1 MSEPSGLMESLKRMT
16 GTLLVIFQTRL
27 DLLSSEIEEE
37 RLNIEQTL
45 LFASIAFFFF
55 GLAILLLTIFIVVL
69 FWDNYRLPVL
79 AGFIVMYF
87 AAGLLAWMALRNVSG
102 KKSKLFSASHAAL
115 SDDRVLLAPP
125 P

>member
-1 MSEPSGLMESLKRMT
+1 MESLKRMT

-27 DLLSSEIEEE
+27 DLLTSEIEEE

-45 LFASIAFFFF
+45 LFASIAFLFF
-55 GLAILLLTIFIVVL
+55 GLTILLITIFIVVL
-69 FWDNYRLPVL
+69 FWDNYRLPLL
-79 AGFIVMYF
+79 AGFIVIYI
-87 AAGLLAWMALRNVSG
+87 AAGLLAWMLLRRVTG
-102 KKSKLFSASHAAL
+102 KKSKLFSGSQAAL